1 MTMFKETIIL
11 YGLTKSNTLI
21 GSIIE
26 DLISIEKKSE
36 YEILLEYVDK
46 KFHK

>member
-1 MTMFKETIIL
+1 MIVFKETIIL
-11 YGLTKSNTLI
+11 YGLTKSNI
-21 GSIIE
+21 FIRFIIE
-26 DLISIEKKSE
+26 DLISIEKKTE